1 MTFAALLTKE
11 LRLRLRRE
19 RSVWVI
25 ITYLVVMGLLGFG
38 FLAQS
43 SAFNGNQNY
52 LLSQIGAQ
60 LYDLLAVVQLFLV
73 VFIAPAFTAT
83 SINGEKERQ
92 TYDMLICSRLSSF
105 SLLAGKLVAGLASTF
120 LLIAA
125 SLPLFSLVFF
135 FGGVS
140 PSQVL
145 NAIFV
150 FVFTAIPI
158 GAFGLL
164 CSTFV
169 RRPTVSTAITYMGC
183 VLWMLGPWVAL
194 LLLRGPSLFGLGSGS
209 VPHLLGWNP
218 IAALVSTLPG
228 GNAIGTYPLG
238 NKSIQLWIF
247 YSLLSI
253 VMTIVFFLLSMWFV
267 KPNPVGRLKFVLG
280 SMKGRTNPPSED
292 DDSEADN
299 DEDAAEDVVSA

>member
-1 MTFAALLTKE
+1 MTFTALLTKE

-25 ITYLVVMGLLGFG
+25 IVYLVVMGLLGFG
-38 FLAQS
+38 YLAQA
-43 SAFNGNQNY
+43 SAFNGNSNY

-60 LYDLLAVVQLFLV
+60 LYDLLAVVQLFLI
-73 VFIAPAFTAT
+73 VFIAPAFTTT

-92 TYDMLICSRLSSF
+92 TFDMLVCSRLSSF

-140 PSQVL
+140 PSQVINTL
-145 NAIFV
+145 VI

-158 GAFGLL
+158 GAFGLF
-164 CSTFV
+164 CSTLV

-194 LLLRGPSLFGLGSGS
+194 LLLRGQFFFGIGNGIT
-209 VPHLLGWNP
+209 PH
-218 IAALVSTLPG
+218 
-228 GNAIGTYPLG
+228 
-238 NKSIQLWIF
+238 
-247 YSLLSI
+247 
-253 VMTIVFFLLSMWFV
+253 
-267 KPNPVGRLKFVLG
+267 
-280 SMKGRTNPPSED
+280 
-292 DDSEADN
+292 
-299 DEDAAEDVVSA
+299 